1 MNMVELYS
9 KPKCH
14 LCEVAKQEILAIKQQ
29 YDFAFMEIDITQ
41 SEELFEKCKED
52 IPVIM
57 LNSEFISRYQLD
69 AEVLILKLKISI

>member
-1 MNMVELYS
+1 MSLLELYS

-14 LCEVAKQEILAIKQQ
+14 LCEVAKHEILALKQQ

-41 SEELFEKCKED
+41 SGELFEKYKED

-57 LNSEFISRYQLD
+57 FNGEFISRYQMD
-69 AEVLILKLKISI
+69 REVLLQKLKAAI

>member
-1 MNMVELYS
+1 MNLVELYS

-14 LCEVAKQEILAIKQQ
+14 LCEVAKQEILSIKQQ

-41 SEELFEKCKED
+41 SEELFEKYKED

-57 LNSEFISRYQLD
+57 LNGEFISRYQMDKEKL
-69 AEVLILKLKISI
+69 VNGLKTPN

>member
-1 MNMVELYS
+1 MNLVELYS

-14 LCEVAKQEILAIKQQ
+14 LCEVAKHELMALKGE

-41 SEELFEKCKED
+41 SAELLDKYKED

-57 LNSEFISRYQLD
+57 LNGEFLSRYKVDKEKL
-69 AEVLILKLKISI
+69 LIMLKTPN